1 MPRASCI
8 PETLRDDV
16 GGLLACRPLPSEYPP
31 DCRYATL
38 LQISLGQEDIDEVIS
53 RDLHRTFPEHPLFA
67 FEQGQQAL
75 FNVLKAY
82 ALHDMEASYCQG
94 MAFVAGLLLFY
105 VPEEPAFQ
113 LFCRLLSTS
122 GPNLRRLY
130 LPGLE
135 GLKAELRKLEFLLDR
150 YLPNLTAHLNAAGVV
165 PVLYASQWLL
175 TCYSCPFPVSFAC
188 RIVDVMLQEN
198 RDAILLKLAVAI
210 LAECEGDLLMQEG
223 FEQLLT
229 HLKADVVTWSHA
241 RLRRVLSAALA
252 SPISQ
257 QDLADADAAL
267 EQGFAGSLSRAVT
280 FSGNSEQ
287 EAAAGASSSSGGV
300 DAAAGGGDNS
310 AAVPSLAGPL
320 QGGAAAAPGG
330 EDAVAADLAAAQQQ
344 IDDDLMEMVMRLDLD
359 FNLGG
364 DGAQETYSDALHSA
378 LPGNAP
384 QE

>member
-1 MPRASCI
+1 MRATS
-8 PETLRDDV
+8 
-16 GGLLACRPLPSEYPP
+16 
-31 DCRYATL
+31 
-38 LQISLGQEDIDEVIS
+38 LQ
-53 RDLHRTFPEHPLFA
+53 
-67 FEQGQQAL
+67 
-75 FNVLKAY
+75 
-82 ALHDMEASYCQG
+82 
-94 MAFVAGLLLFY
+94 
-105 VPEEPAFQ
+105 
-113 LFCRLLSTS
+113 
-122 GPNLRRLY
+122 
-130 LPGLE
+130 
-135 GLKAELRKLEFLLDR
+135 
-150 YLPNLTAHLNAAGVV
+150 
-165 PVLYASQWLL
+165 
-175 TCYSCPFPVSFAC
+175 
-188 RIVDVMLQEN
+188 
-198 RDAILLKLAVAI
+198 
-210 LAECEGDLLMQEG
+210 G

-344 IDDDLMEMVMRLDLD
+344 IDDDLMEMV
-359 FNLGG
+359 GG
-364 DGAQETYSDALHSA
+364 RRRQTGPFA
-378 LPGNAP
+378 AP
-384 QE
+384 